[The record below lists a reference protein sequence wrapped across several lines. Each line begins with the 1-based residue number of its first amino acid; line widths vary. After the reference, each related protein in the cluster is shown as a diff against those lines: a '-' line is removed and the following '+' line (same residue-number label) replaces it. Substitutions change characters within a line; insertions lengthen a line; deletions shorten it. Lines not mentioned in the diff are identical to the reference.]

1 MSYNKTTKATFQ
13 RVAFFNTFTS
23 RSYTKCRYPF
33 GSLVPNRHG
42 STADYRY
49 GFNGKEKDD
58 EVMGEGNFQ
67 DYGMRMYNPRIGRF
81 FNVDPLTAMY
91 PYLTPYQ
98 FASNRPI
105 DGNDLDGKEWA
116 GKTTEITK
124 PDGTILVTTELVVK
138 VKVENR
144 SSIVT
149 DPAIVRA
156 KAEVIKTKIEK
167 EGTTTLTYTKEGKSY
182 TENVNTIVVLDY
194 NPPTENDGNIGYLI
208 FDDRITKKTVTTKTI
223 GNSTTTTTTTNLI
236 AGDNKGIVNR
246 FKTSIGITV
255 DGVIVPDTDIAD
267 TGTHEIFGHS
277 AGLNHPWE
285 LSGTEKLNNP
295 TLDQTDSTNRVEK
308 TIIDNFMNTSDILPI
323 ESKLAPSNVNQILP
337 GQVKTIK
344 ENVLKKSLYEVD
356 ELKPKTK

>member
-1 MSYNKTTKATFQ
+1 
-13 RVAFFNTFTS
+13 
-23 RSYTKCRYPF
+23 
-33 GSLVPNRHG
+33 
-42 STADYRY
+42 
-49 GFNGKEKDD
+49 
-58 EVMGEGNFQ
+58 MGEGNFQ

-91 PYLTPYQ
+91 SYLTPYQ

-138 VKVENR
+138 VKVQNR

-156 KAEVIKTKIEK
+156 KSEVIKSKVEK
-167 EGTTTLTYTKEGKSY
+167 EGTTTLIYNKDGKSY
-182 TENVNTIVVLDY
+182 TENISTIVVLDY
-194 NPPTENDGNIGYLI
+194 SPPSENDGNIGYLI
-208 FDDRITKKTVTTKTI
+208 FDDRITKKTVSTKTV
-223 GNSTTTTTTTNLI
+223 GNKITTTTTINVT
-236 AGDNKGIVNR
+236 AGENR
-246 FKTSIGITV
+246 GSINYFKVSIGITI
-255 DGVIVPDTDIAD
+255 DGNIVSDTDIAD
-267 TGTHEIFGHS
+267 TSTHELFGHS

-285 LSGTEKLNNP
+285 LSGTERLNNP
-295 TLDQTDSTNRVEK
+295 TLDQTDSTHRIEQV
-308 TIIDNFMNTSDILPI
+308 IMDNFMNTYEILEI
-323 ESKLAPSNVNQILP
+323 ESKLAPSNINQVLP

-344 ENVLKKSLYEVD
+344 ENVIKKSLYEID